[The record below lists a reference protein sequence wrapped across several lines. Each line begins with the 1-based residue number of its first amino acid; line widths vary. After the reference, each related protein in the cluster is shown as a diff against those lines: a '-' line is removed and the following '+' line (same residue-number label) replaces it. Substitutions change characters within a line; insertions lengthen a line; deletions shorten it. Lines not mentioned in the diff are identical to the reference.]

1 MIEFENLLPLHQS
14 ILHHLSH
21 GCTANEIATSIG
33 ITTRGVN
40 WHLQVLYSTYNLPP
54 GKNRFIKLL
63 RAAGFIND
71 KTPTE

>member
-1 MIEFENLLPLHQS
+1 MIEFDKLSTMHQA
-14 ILHHLSH
+14 ILYHLSH
-21 GCTANEIATSIG
+21 GCTANEIATAINV
-33 ITTRGVN
+33 TTRSVN
-40 WHLQVLYSTYNLPP
+40 FHLQVLYSTYNLPP